1 MAYQKK
7 SLLLAIPHEGEK
19 TFSLF
24 FFLFLQKGNAPLP
37 RNIHQLDESTSGNF
51 MCSLS
56 IRLAIK

>member
-7 SLLLAIPHEGEK
+7 SLLLAITHEGEK
-19 TFSLF
+19 TFSL